1 MKGKA
6 NRVIETQVL
15 IVGAGPVGLTLA
27 LDLGR
32 RGVRCT
38 LIERSKTSI
47 QLPKMERCN
56 ARTMEIYRRLGIA
69 EQVRD
74 AGLPR
79 NAPMDVFLA
88 LSMASPPLVHLPCPS
103 VAEATAEIAAHN
115 DGGLL
120 EPYQLISQYTLEPLL
135 RSIVEKLPNVT
146 VRFGCELVSVT
157 QDANSVTAVIQ
168 PNDASEETIRSSYLA
183 GCDGGS
189 STVRKQL
196 GIPLQGEGN
205 IRKLRQALFRCDD
218 LYERIPMGKGRH
230 YHIAEG
236 PLFPFIIL
244 QDSTRHWT
252 LHAAASSDAE
262 MAEIFKKSLDM
273 PIEFEML
280 SVNEWTQH
288 LLCAEHYG
296 EGRVFVAGDAAHLV
310 IPTGGLGMNTGVGDA
325 VDLSWKLAATLEGW
339 GGPQLLTSYEAERR
353 PIGLRNVKAS
363 RAAMTERL
371 GWRAAYRPNI
381 KDNTPEG
388 RATRAEMAALFD
400 IQQRKVTEI
409 SGIEAGYRYVNSP
422 TVCREPGDGPDPDNL
437 IYIPTTWPGA
447 RLPHVWL
454 KNGAA
459 LHDHL
464 GTGYTL
470 LRLGRTRA
478 DTSSLER
485 SFREIHAP
493 LAILEVA
500 GDRPREIYQFDLL
513 LVRPDL
519 HVVWRGNELPRDAA
533 NIAMVATGR
542 SPSRL

>member
-1 MKGKA
+1 M
-6 NRVIETQVL
+6 VDTQVL

-38 LIERSKTSI
+38 LIERNTSTI

-69 EQVRD
+69 ERVRD

-79 NAPMDVFLA
+79 TAPMDVFLA
-88 LSMASPPLVHLPCPS
+88 LSMADPPLVHLPCPS
-103 VAEATAEIAAHN
+103 VAVATAEIAAHN

-135 RSIVEKLPNVT
+135 RSIVETIPGVT
-146 VRFGCELVSVT
+146 VRFGCELIAFT
-157 QDANSVTAVIQ
+157 QDANSVTAVVHA
-168 PNDASEETIRSSYLA
+168 NDAAKETIRASYLV

-196 GIPLQGEGN
+196 GIQLQGEGN

-262 MAEIFKKSLDM
+262 MAEIFRKSLAM

-288 LLCAEHYG
+288 LLCAERYG
-296 EGRVFVAGDAAHLV
+296 EGRVFIAGDSAHLV

-325 VDLSWKLAATLEGW
+325 VDLSWKLAATLAGW
-339 GGPQLLTSYEAERR
+339 GGLQLLASYEAERR

-363 RAAMTERL
+363 RAAMTGRL
-371 GWRAAYRPNI
+371 GWRAAYQPNVR
-381 KDNTPEG
+381 DNTPEG
-388 RATRAEMAALFD
+388 AATRARMAALFD
-400 IQQRKVTEI
+400 VQQRKVTEI
-409 SGIEAGYRYVNSP
+409 LGIEAGYRYVNSP
-422 TVCREPGDGPDPDNL
+422 IVWGEPGDGPDSDNPC
-437 IYIPTTWPGA
+437 YVPTTWPGA

-454 KNGAA
+454 GDGAAA
-459 LHDHL
+459 LHDRL
-464 GTGYTL
+464 GPGYTL
-470 LRLGRTRA
+470 LRLGGTRA

-485 SFREIHAP
+485 SFREMRAP
-493 LAILEVA
+493 LDVLDVA
-500 GDRPREIYQFDLL
+500 GERARELYQYDLL

-519 HVVWRGNELPRDAA
+519 HVVWRGNKLPQDAA
-533 NIAMVATGR
+533 KIAMVATGR
-542 SPSRL
+542 LPSCV

>member
-1 MKGKA
+1 
-6 NRVIETQVL
+6 VVETQVL
-15 IVGAGPVGLTLA
+15 IVGAGPVGLTVA

-38 LIERSKTSI
+38 LIERNTTCI

-79 NAPMDVFLA
+79 HAPMDVFLA
-88 LSMASPPLVHLPCPS
+88 LSMADPPLAHLPCLS
-103 VAEATAEIAAHN
+103 VAQATAEIAARN

-135 RSIVEKLPNVT
+135 RSIVETIPSISL
-146 VRFGCELVSVT
+146 RFGCELISFT
-157 QDANSVTAVIQ
+157 QDANFVSALVQ
-168 PNDASEETIRSSYLA
+168 SNDGAQETMRASYLV

-205 IRKLRQALFRCDD
+205 IRTLRQALFLCDD

-236 PLFPFIIL
+236 PLFPFLIL

-262 MAEIFKKSLDM
+262 MAEIFKRSLAM
-273 PIEFEML
+273 PIAFEML

-288 LLCAEHYG
+288 LLCAERYG
-296 EGRVFVAGDAAHLV
+296 ERRVFIAGDAAHLV

-325 VDLSWKLAATLEGW
+325 IDLSWKLAAMLEGW
-339 GGPQLLTSYEAERR
+339 GGPQLPASYDAERR
-353 PIGLRNVKAS
+353 AIGLRNVKAS
-363 RAAMTERL
+363 RAAMTGRL
-371 GWRAAYRPNI
+371 GWRAAYHPNI
-381 KDNTPEG
+381 RDNTPDG
-388 RATRAEMAALFD
+388 AANRARIAALFD
-400 IQQRKVTEI
+400 TEQRKVTEI
-409 SGIEAGYRYVNSP
+409 AGIEAGYRYVDSP
-422 TVCREPGDGPDPDNL
+422 IVWPEPGYGPDPDNPT
-437 IYIPTTWPGA
+437 YVPTTWPGA

-454 KNGAA
+454 SNGAA
-459 LHDHL
+459 LHDRL
-464 GTGYTL
+464 GSGYTL
-470 LRLGRTRA
+470 LRLGGTRA
-478 DTSSLER
+478 DTLGLKR
-485 SFREIHAP
+485 SFQELHAP
-493 LAILEVA
+493 LDVLDIA
-500 GDRPREIYQFDLL
+500 GERPRDIYQYDLV

-519 HVVWRGNELPRDAA
+519 HVVWRGNELPPEEAKL
-533 NIAMVATGR
+533 AMLATGHLL
-542 SPSRL
+542 SRR